1 MFQRPIVESEVA
13 TDGDLGGD
21 GQQASCVQPSIPSG
35 VTVGWLFELHST
47 HPVAQAIGVFAL
59 VCVAGMALGSVKVR
73 GIGLGTAGVLFAG
86 LVTGHFSKPVDH
98 ATLDF
103 VKEFGLLLFVFTIGL
118 QLGPGFFAALR
129 RDGLRLNAIAVL
141 IVFLGSALAVLSG
154 RLFGLDSAAVLG
166 ILSGSTTNTPSLGA
180 AQQTLAALPGMSES
194 RQALPALAY
203 AVTYPGAI
211 VAIIATLLGLKGLF
225 RIDPVEEAE
234 ALTAEQHHVEPLE
247 TRTLVVE
254 NPTLPSGAETGVIVS
269 RYRRAGECE
278 VRAAVANIRLQPGDC
293 IAVVGSRGMLD
304 QFQRLVGRPSNEDLR
319 LAPGNVT
326 EREIV
331 VTNKDVLG
339 KTIRELALDASYG
352 VVVSRLTRADVA
364 LTAAPG
370 LTLQFGDVVQTVG
383 DEQALAR
390 AEALLGNSVKALGET
405 RFVPLFLGIVLGIIV
420 GTMPIVVPGLPQP
433 VQLGLAGGPLVVAL
447 VLGRIGRIGRLV
459 FYMPVTTNLAF
470 RQFGI
475 ALFFAAVGLAAGP
488 TFFGAV
494 FSPAGL
500 LWLGAGLCVAVVPLM
515 LAGIFARVALKMNFA
530 VLGGLIAGSM
540 TDPPA
545 LTFVTNLA
553 RSDAPMLSYVTV
565 YPLTTLLRILVAQV
579 LALTLI
585 H

>member
-1 MFQRPIVESEVA
+1 M
-13 TDGDLGGD
+13 
-21 GQQASCVQPSIPSG
+21 
-35 VTVGWLFELHST
+35 GWLFQLHAT

-59 VCVAGMALGSVKVR
+59 VCVAGMAIGSVKVR

-86 LVTGHFSKPVDH
+86 LITGHFSKPVDH

-118 QLGPGFFAALR
+118 QLGPGFFASLR

-141 IVFLGSALAVLSG
+141 IVLLGSALALLCG
-154 RLFGLDSAAVLG
+154 WLFGLDAAAVLG

-180 AQQTLAALPGMSES
+180 AQQTLAALPGLSES

-211 VAIIATLLGLKGLF
+211 VGIIASLLGLKGLF
-225 RIDPVEEAE
+225 RIDPAREAE
-234 ALTAEQHHVEPLE
+234 ALTAEQQRQVEPLE
-247 TRTLVVE
+247 TRTLVVD
-254 NPTLPSGAETGVIVS
+254 NPNLAD
-269 RYRRAGECE
+269 
-278 VRAAVANIRLQPGDC
+278 VA
-293 IAVVGSRGMLD
+293 
-304 QFQRLVGRPSNEDLR
+304 
-319 LAPGNVT
+319 

-331 VTNKDVLG
+331 VTHKDVLG
-339 KTIRELALDASYG
+339 RTLAELALDASCG
-352 VVVSRLTRADVA
+352 VVVSGLTRADVA
-364 LTAAPG
+364 LKAVPG
-370 LTLQFGDVVQTVG
+370 LRLQFGDAVRAVG
-383 DEQALAR
+383 DEQSLGR

-405 RFVPLFLGIVLGIIV
+405 RFAPLFLGILLGIIV
-420 GTMPIVVPGLPQP
+420 GTLPIAIPGLPQP

-447 VLGRIGRIGRLV
+447 VLGRIGRIGPLV

-475 ALFFAAVGLAAGP
+475 SLFFAAVGLAAGP

-494 FSPAGL
+494 FSPAGP
-500 LWLGAGLCVAVVPLM
+500 LWLGAGLCVAVVPLV
-515 LAGIFARVALKMNFA
+515 LAGIFARVALHMNFA

-545 LTFVTNLA
+545 LTFVSNLA

-565 YPLTTLLRILVAQV
+565 YPLTTLLRIFAAQV
-579 LALTLI
+579 LALLLV